1 MVASNVAVKHDPRAE
16 QVARAVHA
24 VLNPAQTILFG
35 SRARGDY
42 RWHSDIDI
50 FIVTGSETEPDY
62 RKRAKG
68 VAEEARQELLPEAD
82 KVDVVCWTMARFLD
96 GRPLRNNLAN
106 HVARDGVP
114 IMPPEEIGYSSDY
127 GAEAIDWNN
136 VRTRVRDAMDN
147 AYAIQQ
153 TVDPSLT
160 PGKVLGHIAQQA
172 LEHGYKA
179 LLGANG
185 HNYPVGWRGHDLVG
199 LIALV
204 RERLDLPADF
214 PVPDEY
220 HSYLTEYAGSAI
232 YADDLPPL
240 NRSRIH
246 VEIPAAIE
254 QLISLIVETS
264 GYDPGSDHE
273 ATQ

>member
-1 MVASNVAVKHDPRAE
+1 MVATNVAVKHDPRAE
-16 QVARAVHA
+16 RVARAVHA
-24 VLNPAQTILFG
+24 ALNPAQTILFG

-136 VRTRVRDAMDN
+136 R
-147 AYAIQQ
+147 
-153 TVDPSLT
+153 
-160 PGKVLGHIAQQA
+160 
-172 LEHGYKA
+172 
-179 LLGANG
+179 
-185 HNYPVGWRGHDLVG
+185 
-199 LIALV
+199 
-204 RERLDLPADF
+204 
-214 PVPDEY
+214 
-220 HSYLTEYAGSAI
+220 
-232 YADDLPPL
+232 
-240 NRSRIH
+240 
-246 VEIPAAIE
+246 
-254 QLISLIVETS
+254 
-264 GYDPGSDHE
+264 
-273 ATQ
+273 